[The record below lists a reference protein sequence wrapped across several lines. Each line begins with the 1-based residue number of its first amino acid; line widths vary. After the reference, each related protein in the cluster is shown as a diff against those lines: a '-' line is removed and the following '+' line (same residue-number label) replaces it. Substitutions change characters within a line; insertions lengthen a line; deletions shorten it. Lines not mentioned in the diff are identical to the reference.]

1 MQGFSGYIAAD
12 ELYDGPF
19 CILSIVDNHT
29 FKRLMYQVL
38 DHDPAQ
44 ADIESFFRRFQA
56 QLAARDLKIVGI
68 TTESG
73 PSRGHGSNLYPVAVK
88 TVFGDIEHQI
98 CEFHI
103 LADITN
109 AILHV
114 VAKIRKTLTGQLPK
128 LPRGRPAKSSRKL
141 LWKHKRLKRKIGDL
155 FTHRY
160 LFVQRALTPREQRV
174 LQHPPKGACRITR
187 SLPQLRA
194 VREIMDEVY
203 GLFESGPSRGHRRY
217 RVATALNRLALLRRR
232 VSRSKLLNQT
242 LKVIFSPNLDK
253 ALTFLDDRMLPA
265 TSNAVERGN
274 RRYRKMQKSIYRV
287 RTINTIDQRVALDTQ
302 RERQAQGRLDTIA
315 TLHLER
321 RSHRSISC

>member
-1 MQGFSGYIAAD
+1 
-12 ELYDGPF
+12 
-19 CILSIVDNHT
+19 
-29 FKRLMYQVL
+29 MYQVL
-38 DHDPAQ
+38 DHDGPSKGHLPAQ

-174 LQHPPKGACRITR
+174 LQHITR

-253 ALTFLDDRMLPA
+253 ALTFLDEGGRSRGHRMLPA

>member
-1 MQGFSGYIAAD
+1 
-12 ELYDGPF
+12 
-19 CILSIVDNHT
+19 
-29 FKRLMYQVL
+29 MYQVL

-68 TTESG
+68 TTD
-73 PSRGHGSNLYPVAVK
+73 GSNLYPVAVK

-174 LQHPPKGACRITR
+174 LQHITR

-203 GLFESGPSRGHRRY
+203 GLFDRRY